1 MNTYILTFRIADIG
15 NRQDVYEIIHDIIEL
30 YSSNYSMDDTTS
42 TIFYTSEK
50 NDLIIEVIYS
60 VLRKDDEIKCINL
73 NKFQLIKISNGE
85 KIISN
90 EIDSLFV

>member
-1 MNTYILTFRIADIG
+1 MNAYILTFRIADIG
-15 NRQDVYEIIHDIIEL
+15 NRQDVYESIHNIIEI
-30 YSSNYSMDDTTS
+30 YSSNYSADDTTS
-42 TIFYTSEK
+42 TIFYTSEE
-50 NDLIIEVIYS
+50 NDLIINMIS
-60 VLRKDDEIKCINL
+60 LFLRKDDEIKCINL